1 MVSNNVKSVS
11 KLHGVFVQ
19 EWLRKGCNYNRLDQ
33 FQIRTTCNDSCSA
46 QSAVSFIEQTTTGN
60 CLVFCLLADFKD
72 RNLVFALLM

>member
-1 MVSNNVKSVS
+1 MVSNNFKSVS

-60 CLVFCLLADFKD
+60 YLVFSLLGDFKD
-72 RNLVFALLM
+72 RKCVFALRM

>member
-1 MVSNNVKSVS
+1 MVSNNVKSVR

-19 EWLRKGCNYNRLDQ
+19 EWLRLDQ

-60 CLVFCLLADFKD
+60 CLVFCLLGDFKD